1 MFLWAS
7 LVIQMVKNLL
17 AMQETQVQ
25 SLGQGR
31 SPGEGTDYPFQDSCL
46 ENCMNRGTWWATFLG
61 VTESDTPERL
71 TLKAY
76 QTFTWTRLE
85 RFIWMES

>member
-1 MFLWAS
+1 M
-7 LVIQMVKNLL
+7 
-17 AMQETQVQ
+17 
-25 SLGQGR
+25 
-31 SPGEGTDYPFQDSCL
+31 D
-46 ENCMNRGTWWATFLG
+46 RGTWWATFLG

-85 RFIWMES
+85 CFIWMGSWRVNIQCLCSMGESNLGSHRGMREGLTYYFSGGTITLSLAPLLRNV

>member
-1 MFLWAS
+1 MAQGS
-7 LVIQMVKNLL
+7 GKES
-17 AMQETQVQ
+17 ATMQETWVG

-31 SPGEGTDYPFQDSCL
+31 SPGEGNDYPLQYSCL

-85 RFIWMES
+85 CFIWMES

>member
-1 MFLWAS
+1 
-7 LVIQMVKNLL
+7 MVKNLPT
-17 AMQETQVQ
+17 MQETWVG

-31 SPGEGTDYPFQDSCL
+31 SPGEGNDYPFHDSYL
-46 ENCMNRGTWWATFLG
+46 ENCMNRGIWWATFLG

-71 TLKAY
+71 TLKVC
-76 QTFTWTRLE
+76 QTFIWTRLE